1 MGKILSGGG
10 YDTEMNRSPLVAQLV
25 VSTFA
30 ALSFAASAQDYP
42 SKPIRV
48 ITPYGAGGA
57 SDIVVRA
64 GVHEMS
70 KGLGQGMVVENRT
83 GAGATI
89 GFEAFAASPPDGY
102 TLLGTAS
109 SLHGIAAALYTK
121 TLKYDPNKDIEP
133 IIVLANASNVLVVN
147 PSLNAKSVKEL
158 IELARSQPGKL
169 TFVSAGVGTSVHMGG
184 ELFKNMAGVQMTH
197 VPYKSS
203 VAALV
208 DLIAGRVDVM
218 FDNIPSALGHI
229 RSGKLRALATTG
241 PKRAAV
247 LPELPTIA
255 ESGLPGY
262 EAGVWIGLLAPKG
275 TPRAIIDKLNAEGQK
290 AVKAPDFVKRMG
302 ELGNE
307 VIGGTPEQMRA
318 MIDSE
323 VKRMHPI
330 VRASGAKPE

>member
-1 MGKILSGGG
+1 MK
-10 YDTEMNRSPLVAQLV
+10 SPVRKFAVAL
-25 VSTFA
+25 A
-30 ALSFAASAQDYP
+30 ALGVSLLASAQTYP

-64 GVHEMS
+64 GVYEMS
-70 KGLGQGMVVENRT
+70 KQLGQGIIVENRT
-83 GAGATI
+83 GAGGTI
-89 GFEAFAASPPDGY
+89 GFEAFASSPPDGY

-121 TLKYDPNKDIEP
+121 TLNHDPNKDVEP
-133 IIVLANASNVLVVN
+133 VIIFANVSNVLVVN
-147 PSLNAKSVKEL
+147 PSVNARSMKEL
-158 IELARSQPGKL
+158 IELARKEPGKL
-169 TFVSAGVGTSVHMGG
+169 TFVSAGVGTSVHMAG

-208 DLIAGRVDVM
+208 DLMAGRVDVM
-218 FDNIPSALGHI
+218 FDNIPSALAHI

-241 PKRAAV
+241 AKRAAV

-255 ESGLPGY
+255 EQGLAGY
-262 EAGVWIGLLAPKG
+262 EAGVWIGLLAPAG
-275 TPRAIIDKLNAEGQK
+275 TPKAIVDKLNAEGQK
-290 AVKAPDFVKRMG
+290 AIKAPDFAKRMAD
-302 ELGNE
+302 LGYE

-318 MIDSE
+318 TIDAE
-323 VKRMHPI
+323 VKRWFP
-330 VRASGAKPE
+330 VVKASGAKPE